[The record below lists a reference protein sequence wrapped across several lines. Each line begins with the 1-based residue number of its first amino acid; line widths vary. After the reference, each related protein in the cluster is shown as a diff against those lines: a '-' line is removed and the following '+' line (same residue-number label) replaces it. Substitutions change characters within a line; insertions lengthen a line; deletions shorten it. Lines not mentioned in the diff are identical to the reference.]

1 MSLRDLD
8 LSENPITKIEN
19 YRDQIWNIL
28 PNLKC
33 LDKIPVIQKDQPR
46 SQSPFGLKRKQIE
59 DVIGKFL
66 VNTVAPNSKEISFD
80 VFRSEMG
87 SPIVNAVKEEK
98 KQGIDF
104 RSLINQ
110 SRSES
115 KGNDRDNKSVN
126 MSIATSKVP
135 MVSLEDNKKNDESG
149 LFTFISDKGI
159 DNMKVESVYA
169 LKEIVNI
176 QESYIKK

>member
-1 MSLRDLD
+1 
-8 LSENPITKIEN
+8 
-19 YRDQIWNIL
+19 
-28 PNLKC
+28 
-33 LDKIPVIQKDQPR
+33 
-46 SQSPFGLKRKQIE
+46 
-59 DVIGKFL
+59 
-66 VNTVAPNSKEISFD
+66 
-80 VFRSEMG
+80 MG